1 MMECPLE
8 HVVLEVGQEYRIVW
22 ILYKEIAQFPPT
34 VSPWL
39 TLNGRQLVEVN
50 DDTFNSIK
58 GNVKVIDDDLVAV
71 AKHYNQLGRRYFTNE
86 EGATSGSIAADTN
99 EKSTKATS
107 ELTIKV
113 EYDFSDSDA
122 AKLLKLAK
130 IVITANIEDVFFTR
144 FKALNRDKPELESG
158 LFKAQSE
165 EAKAYLADN
174 SVSTPVLTILA
185 GKRGITVSDMVTKI
199 TTKESEYNSNVAEI
213 LGNQQ
218 ALISELKECSN
229 IKEILQFN
237 EEKFGLQMP
246 DSLAEELELTTEGTN
261 TRKVAVKYGIQF

>member
-1 MMECPLE
+1 M
-8 HVVLEVGQEYRIVW
+8 W
-22 ILYKEIAQFPPT
+22 ILYKETAEFPSI

-39 TLNGRQLVEVN
+39 TLNGRHLVEVE
-50 DDTFNSIK
+50 DDTFNFIK
-58 GNVKVIDDDLVAV
+58 GNIKVIDDDLVGV
-71 AKHYNQLGRRYFTNE
+71 AKYYNQLGRRYFTNE

-99 EKSTKATS
+99 EKSTSVST
-107 ELTIKV
+107 ELPIKV

-122 AKLLKLAK
+122 AKLLKLSK
-130 IVITANIEDVFFTR
+130 IVITANIEDIFFTR

-185 GKRGITVSDMVTKI
+185 VKRGITVSDMVTKV
-199 TTKESEYNSNVAEI
+199 TTKESEYNSNVAEV

-218 ALISELKECSN
+218 SLISELKVCSN

-237 EEKFGLQMP
+237 EEKFGIQMP
-246 DSLAEELELTTEGTN
+246 DSLAEELELMTEGTN
-261 TRKVAVKYGIQF
+261 IRKVPVRYGIQF